1 MLQALN
7 GRRNEG
13 GCPPLLWSAAP
24 LPPGRGAAQWVLAF
38 PFRRPIA
45 KAPGSAGQGR
55 GEGRRRRAG
64 TPARLRPRCSQHLA
78 AASPACR
85 PSHAEPRRG
94 RGHRFARDMAPRA
107 ISGLRACLRGS
118 MAATGKPLRLRYLSA
133 ELSRALA
140 PRGCLGNNCAAPAS
154 FFIGASLKWPQG
166 CCLLDNPGARDIVF
180 SQAFGPR
187 AAPTDRPAVSA

>member
-1 MLQALN
+1 MGFRL
-7 GRRNEG
+7 
-13 GCPPLLWSAAP
+13 PLSASHCQSP
-24 LPPGRGAAQWVLAF
+24 WFPGARGE
-38 PFRRPIA
+38 
-45 KAPGSAGQGR
+45 

-85 PSHAEPRRG
+85 PSPAEPRRG
-94 RGHRFARDMAPRA
+94 RGHRLARDMASRA
-107 ISGLRACLRGS
+107 ISGLRPCLPGS
-118 MAATGKPLRLRYLSA
+118 MGATGKPPRLRYLSA

-140 PRGCLGNNCAAPAS
+140 PQGCLGNNCAAPAS
-154 FFIGASLKWPQG
+154 LFVGASLKWPQG

-180 SQAFGPR
+180 SQAFGPT